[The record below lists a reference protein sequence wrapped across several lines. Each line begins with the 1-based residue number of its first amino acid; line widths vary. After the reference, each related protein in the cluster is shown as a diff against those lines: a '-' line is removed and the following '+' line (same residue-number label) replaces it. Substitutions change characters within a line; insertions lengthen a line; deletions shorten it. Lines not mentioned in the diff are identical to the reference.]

1 MIKIEKLTNGFKVEG
16 IDNVLYPDN
25 GTLVFGPKTVILV
38 TDESDMV
45 TFRSASNFDVLFSGL
60 IENITIDGESVTKDN
75 IVEKFQAIANVEQ
88 GSQEDVN
95 SRLEQIEGEVALK
108 ANSADLLTL
117 FDSAEYN
124 SQTKKIVFKHGDTVL
139 VQIDATDFIKDG
151 MVSNVEIV
159 DNKLIISFNTDSG
172 KENIEIPLSEIF
184 NPNDYYT
191 KAQIDAK
198 EQNINASIALKANAE
213 DVYDKQTANSTFAT
227 QTVVN
232 EEIAARIQR
241 DSEIEQSLASKADKS
256 NTYSKSEVD
265 DAIAN
270 VDVSEQLT
278 NYETIANHNADKALL
293 EASISL
299 KVDQETFDT
308 KEEVISKALNDLH
321 DSIPTVPTNVSE
333 FTNDAGYI
341 TQNDIANKQDKLTAG
356 ENITIENNVISS
368 TGGTQV
374 QSDWNQTDV
383 EAVDYIKNKPTI
395 PTVPTNVSE
404 FTNDAGYITQNEVK
418 VSEVVQK
425 TDANDNY
432 MSNTFVTS
440 SNKVVTVG
448 NAMSDSSKTHTF
460 GYDKTYTDIK
470 EQTFAKPFN
479 QAKIQDWID
488 AGFVTEEN
496 ITLNYS
502 GEGTAQPIPSYR
514 LKVNIPSDIQARLVA
529 KEKMTLAEMRFIK
542 KSDNTELVVPVG
554 NFSCDAMTDGNVYW
568 FKDGIGYGG
577 DGTPKVE
584 EIETQY
590 GFCVQFEGQYTGST
604 IQYAQLHN
612 GCMSNIPSKSVK
624 NIQILFDGNI
634 WNETFRLYNESLNS
648 YVEYS
653 FVDFK
658 FVGEMADTITET
670 IINTKVNNYDEHPEK
685 LNEYIRFANDVK
697 AKILTDKN
705 IDEVVDIEAKQDKLV
720 SGTNIKTINGA
731 SVLGEGNLTITTDM
745 TNYYTKQE
753 IDNKFSEVDNK
764 FSEVETTLS
773 QI

>member
-1 MIKIEKLTNGFKVEG
+1 MIKIVKLNNGFKVEG

-60 IENITIDGESVTKDN
+60 IENITIDGENVTKDN
-75 IVEKFQAIANVEQ
+75 IVEKFQAVANVEQ

-124 SQTKKIVFKHGDTVL
+124 SQTKKIIFKHGDTVL

-159 DNKLIISFNTDSG
+159 DNKLVISFNTDSG

-198 EQNINASIALKANAE
+198 EQNINASIALKANITDLNAETTARQDADTALQNGLDSLALNLANEINSRQDADTALQSNIDTKANAE

-241 DSEIEQSLASKADKS
+241 DTEIEQSLASKADKS
-256 NTYSKSEVD
+256 DTYSKQEVD

-270 VDVSEQLT
+270 VDVSEQLS

-293 EASISL
+293 EASIAL

-321 DSIPTVPTNVSE
+321 ESIPTVPTNVSE

-341 TQNDIANKQDKLTAG
+341 TQHQDISNLATKA
-356 ENITIENNVISS
+356 
-368 TGGTQV
+368 
-374 QSDWNQTDV
+374 
-383 EAVDYIKNKPTI
+383 
-395 PTVPTNVSE
+395 
-404 FTNDAGYITQNEVK
+404 EV
-418 VSEVVQK
+418 
-425 TDANDNY
+425 N
-432 MSNTFVTS
+432 
-440 SNKVVTVG
+440 
-448 NAMSDSSKTHTF
+448 
-460 GYDKTYTDIK
+460 
-470 EQTFAKPFN
+470 
-479 QAKIQDWID
+479 
-488 AGFVTEEN
+488 
-496 ITLNYS
+496 
-502 GEGTAQPIPSYR
+502 
-514 LKVNIPSDIQARLVA
+514 
-529 KEKMTLAEMRFIK
+529 
-542 KSDNTELVVPVG
+542 
-554 NFSCDAMTDGNVYW
+554 
-568 FKDGIGYGG
+568 
-577 DGTPKVE
+577 
-584 EIETQY
+584 
-590 GFCVQFEGQYTGST
+590 
-604 IQYAQLHN
+604 
-612 GCMSNIPSKSVK
+612 
-624 NIQILFDGNI
+624 
-634 WNETFRLYNESLNS
+634 
-648 YVEYS
+648 
-653 FVDFK
+653 
-658 FVGEMADTITET
+658 
-670 IINTKVNNYDEHPEK
+670 
-685 LNEYIRFANDVK
+685 
-697 AKILTDKN
+697 
-705 IDEVVDIEAKQDKLV
+705 AKQDELV
-720 SGTNIKTINGA
+720 SGTNIKTINGN
-731 SVLGEGNLTITTDM
+731 SILGEGNIVIQGGGGEQQQADWNQTDSTAVDYIKNKPTFPDTSEFVTKTEYNPKEQAIAEALTNLNENKADK

-753 IDNKFSEVDNK
+753 IDNKFSEV
-764 FSEVETTLS
+764 ETTLS

>member
-1 MIKIEKLTNGFKVEG
+1 MIKIEKLNNGFKVEG

-38 TDESDMV
+38 TDESNIA

-159 DNKLIISFNTDSG
+159 DNKLVISFNTDSG

-198 EQNINASIALKANAE
+198 EQSLNASIALKANAE

-241 DSEIEQSLASKADKS
+241 DSEIEQSLATKADKS

-265 DAIAN
+265 EAIAN
-270 VDVSEQLT
+270 VDVSDQLS
-278 NYETIANHNADKALL
+278 NYETIANHNADKTLL

-299 KVDQETFDT
+299 KANSADLATVATSGSYND
-308 KEEVISKALNDLH
+308 LNDKPT
-321 DSIPTVPTNVSE
+321 IPTVPTNVSE

-374 QSDWNQTDV
+374 QADWNQTDV
-383 EAVDYIKNKPTI
+383 EAVDYIKNKPTF
-395 PTVPTNVSE
+395 PDTSE
-404 FTNDAGYITQNEVK
+404 FVTKTEYNPKEKAIAEALTNLNE
-418 VSEVVQK
+418 
-425 TDANDNY
+425 
-432 MSNTFVTS
+432 
-440 SNKVVTVG
+440 NK
-448 NAMSDSSKTHTF
+448 A
-460 GYDKTYTDIK
+460 DKT
-470 EQTFAKPFN
+470 
-479 QAKIQDWID
+479 
-488 AGFVTEEN
+488 
-496 ITLNYS
+496 
-502 GEGTAQPIPSYR
+502 
-514 LKVNIPSDIQARLVA
+514 
-529 KEKMTLAEMRFIK
+529 
-542 KSDNTELVVPVG
+542 ELPVVP
-554 NFSCDAMTDGNVYW
+554 
-568 FKDGIGYGG
+568 
-577 DGTPKVE
+577 
-584 EIETQY
+584 
-590 GFCVQFEGQYTGST
+590 
-604 IQYAQLHN
+604 
-612 GCMSNIPSKSVK
+612 
-624 NIQILFDGNI
+624 
-634 WNETFRLYNESLNS
+634 
-648 YVEYS
+648 
-653 FVDFK
+653 
-658 FVGEMADTITET
+658 
-670 IINTKVNNYDEHPEK
+670 
-685 LNEYIRFANDVK
+685 
-697 AKILTDKN
+697 
-705 IDEVVDIEAKQDKLV
+705 
-720 SGTNIKTINGA
+720 
-731 SVLGEGNLTITTDM
+731 DM

-753 IDNKFSEVDNK
+753 IDNKFSEV
-764 FSEVETTLS
+764 ETTLS

>member
-1 MIKIEKLTNGFKVEG
+1 MIKIEKLNNGFKVEG

-60 IENITIDGESVTKDN
+60 INNITIDGESVTKDN
-75 IVEKFQAIANVEQ
+75 IVEKFQAVANVDVSEQLSNYETIANHNA
-88 GSQEDVN
+88 DKAL
-95 SRLEQIEGEVALK
+95 LEASIALK

-159 DNKLIISFNTDSG
+159 DNKLVISFNTDSG

-198 EQNINASIALKANAE
+198 EQSVNASIALKANAE

-265 DAIAN
+265 EAIAN
-270 VDVSEQLT
+270 VDVSDQLA

-293 EASISL
+293 EQSIAL
-299 KVDQETFDT
+299 KANSADLATVATSGSYND
-308 KEEVISKALNDLH
+308 LNDKPT
-321 DSIPTVPTNVSE
+321 IPTVPTNVSE

-374 QSDWNQTDV
+374 QADWNQTDV

-395 PTVPTNVSE
+395 PDTSE
-404 FTNDAGYITQNEVK
+404 FVTKTEYNPKEKAIAEALTNLNE
-418 VSEVVQK
+418 
-425 TDANDNY
+425 
-432 MSNTFVTS
+432 
-440 SNKVVTVG
+440 NK
-448 NAMSDSSKTHTF
+448 A
-460 GYDKTYTDIK
+460 DKT
-470 EQTFAKPFN
+470 
-479 QAKIQDWID
+479 
-488 AGFVTEEN
+488 
-496 ITLNYS
+496 
-502 GEGTAQPIPSYR
+502 
-514 LKVNIPSDIQARLVA
+514 
-529 KEKMTLAEMRFIK
+529 
-542 KSDNTELVVPVG
+542 ELPVVP
-554 NFSCDAMTDGNVYW
+554 D
-568 FKDGIGYGG
+568 
-577 DGTPKVE
+577 
-584 EIETQY
+584 
-590 GFCVQFEGQYTGST
+590 
-604 IQYAQLHN
+604 
-612 GCMSNIPSKSVK
+612 
-624 NIQILFDGNI
+624 
-634 WNETFRLYNESLNS
+634 
-648 YVEYS
+648 
-653 FVDFK
+653 
-658 FVGEMADTITET
+658 MA
-670 IINTKVNNYDEHPEK
+670 
-685 LNEYIRFANDVK
+685 
-697 AKILTDKN
+697 
-705 IDEVVDIEAKQDKLV
+705 
-720 SGTNIKTINGA
+720 
-731 SVLGEGNLTITTDM
+731 
-745 TNYYTKQE
+745 NYYTKQE
-753 IDNKFSEVDNK
+753 IDNKFSEV
-764 FSEVETTLS
+764 ETTLS

>member
-1 MIKIEKLTNGFKVEG
+1 MIKIQKLNNGFKVEG

-25 GTLVFGPKTVILV
+25 GTLVFGPNTVILV

-60 IENITIDGESVTKDN
+60 INNITIDGESVTKDN
-75 IVEKFQAIANVEQ
+75 IVEKFQAVANVEQ
-88 GSQEDVN
+88 GSQEDV
-95 SRLEQIEGEVALK
+95 SHRLEQIETEVALK

-159 DNKLIISFNTDSG
+159 NNKLVISFNTDSG

-198 EQNINASIALKANAE
+198 EQNINASIALKANITDLNAETTARQETDTTLQNGLDSLALNLTNEINNRQDADTALQSNIDAKANAE

-241 DSEIEQSLASKADKS
+241 DTEIEQGLASKADKS
-256 NTYSKSEVD
+256 DTYSKQEVD

-270 VDVSEQLT
+270 VDVSEQLS

-299 KVDQETFDT
+299 KAN
-308 KEEVISKALNDLH
+308 SADLATVATSGSY
-321 DSIPTVPTNVSE
+321 DDLSNKPIIPTVPTN
-333 FTNDAGYI
+333 I
-341 TQNDIANKQDKLTAG
+341 
-356 ENITIENNVISS
+356 
-368 TGGTQV
+368 
-374 QSDWNQTDV
+374 
-383 EAVDYIKNKPTI
+383 
-395 PTVPTNVSE
+395 SE
-404 FTNDAGYITQNEVK
+404 FTNDAGYITQNEIK

-432 MSNTFVTS
+432 MSNTFVTT

-460 GYDKTYTDIK
+460 GYEKTYTVTE

-488 AGFVTEEN
+488 AGFVTAEN
-496 ITLNYS
+496 ITLDYT

-542 KSDNTELVVPVG
+542 KSDDTELVVPVG

-568 FKDGIGYGG
+568 FKNGVGYGG
-577 DGTPKVE
+577 DETPKVQ

-604 IQYAQLHN
+604 INYPALNN
-612 GCMSNIPSKSVK
+612 GCTINPSSNAVK

-648 YVEYS
+648 YTEYS

-670 IINTKVNNYDEHPEK
+670 NIITKVNNYDEHPEK

-705 IDEVVDIEAKQDKLV
+705 IDEVVDIDAKQDKLV

-753 IDNKFSEVDNK
+753 IDNKFSEV
-764 FSEVETTLS
+764 ETTLS